1 MLGAKDSKTVA
12 DSRVLAIDVE
22 LRREFTHV
30 VIVIDP
36 PEYNDRYEKIKNLNK
51 FLAMGLAEAI
61 TTLLAKSPA
70 DLAISDKFGKTELIE
85 GELARR
91 GVDIR
96 LDQFTGGE
104 SIVQVAA
111 ASILARAE
119 FIRSMARLSEKFG
132 LVLPKGAA
140 TQVDSAG
147 RKFVA
152 QHGVDNL
159 RQVAKL
165 HFKNYGRVIAP
176 RLAGC

>member
-12 DSRVLAIDVE
+12 DSRVLAIDIE
-22 LRREFTHV
+22 LRREFPHV

-51 FLAMGLAEAI
+51 FLAMGHAEAI

-140 TQVDSAG
+140 PQVDSAG

-152 QHGVDNL
+152 QHGLDNL